1 MKYIFAT
8 SRQSSSIRDRRASNF
23 SNISMEKKKT
33 LPSFAFTLISLVAF
47 PLRCSPWSCLTSSFL
62 PIFSSRLL
70 SKQTVFSKISTD
82 SACYFCFMLLST
94 KGYDFSTWC
103 ISVLNTIEKKTR
115 SQRVE
120 ALMKTMSVLVRWPGH
135 LHQCHRMICNFTSH
149 SQHFK
154 DRLYFISCK
163 YRYPFH
169 SCKIFRKQ
177 NMEMFSNLN
186 GKRRRKARD
195 WNPCHAQP

>member
-8 SRQSSSIRDRRASNF
+8 SRQSSSIPDRRASNF
-23 SNISMEKKKT
+23 SNISMEKRPCHH
-33 LPSFAFTLISLVAF
+33 LLSILCVSSVVF

-115 SQRVE
+115 SQRVK
-120 ALMKTMSVLVRWPGH
+120 ALMKTMSILVRRPGH
-135 LHQCHRMICNFTSH
+135 LFTSV
-149 SQHFK
+149 SQN
-154 DRLYFISCK
+154 DI
-163 YRYPFH
+163 
-169 SCKIFRKQ
+169 
-177 NMEMFSNLN
+177 
-186 GKRRRKARD
+186 
-195 WNPCHAQP
+195 